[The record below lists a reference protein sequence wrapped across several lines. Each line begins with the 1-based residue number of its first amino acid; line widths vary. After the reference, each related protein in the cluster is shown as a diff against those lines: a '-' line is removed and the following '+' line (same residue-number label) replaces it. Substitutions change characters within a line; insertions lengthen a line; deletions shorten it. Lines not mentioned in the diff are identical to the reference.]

1 MTGSGAERFRHAYAS
16 MRAREPWAERD
27 RRRRAAAVARS
38 VELIRRELGADA
50 SIVSVGAG
58 AMRSPGVIAVDL
70 LPTADVM
77 ADMRALPFQD
87 GSLDG
92 VLYAAS
98 LHYAPVSVA
107 VAEAARVLRPGG
119 IFIAIDS
126 PVYTDEKGVAAA
138 RARSEAYYASK
149 GMPELAAHYH
159 PIDLAALLVALAGG
173 SLELKSL
180 STGSPWR
187 RLLRRGPR
195 SFVLARKLR

>member
-1 MTGSGAERFRHAYAS
+1 MTDSEAERFRQAYAS
-16 MRAREPWAERD
+16 MRMREPWAERD
-27 RRRRAAAVARS
+27 RKRRAAAVAQS
-38 VELIRRELGADA
+38 VELIRRELGASA

-58 AMRSPGVIAVDL
+58 AMRSRGVVAVDL
-70 LPTADVM
+70 LPTADVT
-77 ADMRALPFQD
+77 ADMRALPFRD
-87 GSLDG
+87 GTIDG

-107 VAEAARVLRPGG
+107 VSEASRILRPGG
-119 IFIAIDS
+119 MFVAIDS
-126 PVYTDEKGVAAA
+126 PVYADEQAVAAA
-138 RARSEAYYASK
+138 RARSSAYYASK

-159 PIDLAALLVALAGG
+159 PIDVAGLLVALAGG
-173 SLELKSL
+173 NLELESL